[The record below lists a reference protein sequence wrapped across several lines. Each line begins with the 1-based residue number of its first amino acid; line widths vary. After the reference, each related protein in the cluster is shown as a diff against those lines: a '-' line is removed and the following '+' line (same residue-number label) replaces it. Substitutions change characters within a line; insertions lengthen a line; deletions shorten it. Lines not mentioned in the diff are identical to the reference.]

1 MPGTGMS
8 IARFTAVFLWIVLI
22 KYAADLG
29 AAYLYA
35 KAPNVFTSAIR
46 AVVHA

>member
-1 MPGTGMS
+1 MS
-8 IARFTAVFLWIVLI
+8 IARFTAVFLWIVLV
-22 KYAADLG
+22 KYGLDLL

-35 KAPNVFTSAIR
+35 RMPNAFTSAIR